1 MNQRERVLTML
12 KAGPVCG
19 TDFLRQFIPRYSARI
34 YELRQ
39 LGLTVTERPC
49 RFSHHD
55 HESRQTVY
63 ELAGSDQLA
72 LPV

>member
-1 MNQRERVLTML
+1 ML

-19 TDFLRQFIPRYSARI
+19 TDFLRAYIPRFGARI

-39 LGLTVTERPC
+39 AGYTVVERPC

-55 HESRQTVY
+55 HDSRQTVY
-63 ELAGSDQLA
+63 ELEELDQLKLA
-72 LPV
+72 L